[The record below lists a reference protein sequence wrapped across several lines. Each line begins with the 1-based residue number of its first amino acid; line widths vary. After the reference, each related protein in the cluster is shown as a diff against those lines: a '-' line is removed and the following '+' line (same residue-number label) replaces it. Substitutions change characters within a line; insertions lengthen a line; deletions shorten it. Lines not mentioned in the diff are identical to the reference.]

1 MNKKNIASGFF
12 ITGFERIFTQGAQI
26 LLSIIIARLV
36 SPSDYGILGIIMVL
50 VHISTVFID
59 NGLGSALIYKHN
71 LNQNDI
77 NTVFTFNV
85 CLSSLF
91 YIIIFFTAPFISSFF
106 EIPSLNI
113 YLKVC
118 SIIIYC
124 LNSYFKS
131 TGQIYQTCNR

>member
-91 YIIIFFTAPFISSFF
+91 YIIIFLLHHLSPLFRNSVTQYLFKSMFYYYIYRFFI
-106 EIPSLNI
+106 
-113 YLKVC
+113 YR
-118 SIIIYC
+118 

-131 TGQIYQTCNR
+131 TG

>member
-91 YIIIFFTAPFISSFF
+91 YILSS
-106 EIPSLNI
+106 S
-113 YLKVC
+113 
-118 SIIIYC
+118 
-124 LNSYFKS
+124 
-131 TGQIYQTCNR
+131 G